1 MLVYPV
7 PQIEQLLRGEI
18 ISEDEVKVI
27 CEKTKEALSK
37 EENVVPVAAPVTVV
51 GDIHGQFADL
61 VEMMKIGGK
70 APDTNYLFLGDYV
83 DRGYDSVE
91 TVCTVMAMKARWPGR
106 VTLLRGNHESRQITQ
121 VYGFYDECLRKYGN
135 GREKHPIPPISPV
148 HSRARARRARRARR
162 AQDAHTT
169 AHDAR
174 RTHTHTL
181 KKRHLSVRIVSHHSR
196 RLKQQ

>member
-1 MLVYPV
+1 M
-7 PQIEQLLRGEI
+7 
-18 ISEDEVKVI
+18 
-27 CEKTKEALSK
+27 
-37 EENVVPVAAPVTVV
+37 VPVAAPVTVV

-135 GREKHPIPPISPV
+135 ANVWTYITDMFDHLPLAAPLIPKPRV
-148 HSRARARRARRARR
+148 VNSRP
-162 AQDAHTT
+162 
-169 AHDAR
+169 
-174 RTHTHTL
+174 
-181 KKRHLSVRIVSHHSR
+181 
-196 RLKQQ
+196 